1 MDPIVL
7 GAAGCVFSVP
17 RQDPEVSSVSLR
29 SIGHERSDR
38 TFRLTV
44 AGIPVKAV
52 VLSLHADELL
62 RVLFNAIVVMVLE

>member
-1 MDPIVL
+1 
-7 GAAGCVFSVP
+7 
-17 RQDPEVSSVSLR
+17 
-29 SIGHERSDR
+29 
-38 TFRLTV
+38 LTV